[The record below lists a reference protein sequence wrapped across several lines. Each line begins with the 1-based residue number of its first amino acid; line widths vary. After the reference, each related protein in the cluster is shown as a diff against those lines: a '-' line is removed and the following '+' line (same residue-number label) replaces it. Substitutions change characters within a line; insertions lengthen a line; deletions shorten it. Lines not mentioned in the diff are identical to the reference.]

1 MSATYRNLTDADVL
15 PASITR
21 QWFHESTTKA
31 IKGSEFGLYAVA
43 VNETTGQA
51 MVLPLVNQSAV
62 DRAAALAAEGY
73 LVNRIPDARLVETR
87 VTGEAKPRLT
97 QAQQAA
103 MAALIA
109 GTATDEQKATLASLV

>member
-1 MSATYRNLTDADVL
+1 MSATYRNLSADDQL

-21 QWFHESTTKA
+21 QWFNAYDAKHT
-31 IKGSEFGLYAVA
+31 KGSEFGMYAVA

-73 LVNRIPDARLVETR
+73 LVNRIPDARLVEVR
-87 VTGEAKPRLT
+87 VTGESKPRLT
-97 QAQQAA
+97 RTQQEA

-109 GTATDEQKATLASLV
+109 GTATDEQKAALASLV